1 MIDCIIANELDS
13 GASAKELADSRKD
26 CIAFIGCSYGDV
38 VGKKSSDAVANLIET
53 RTSGSLNFNSMF
65 TVFVGNYIYIY
76 DRYNDKN
83 RWVNIAG
90 SVTGLRSAVNSDRA

>member
-53 RTSGSLNFNSMF
+53 RTTGSLNFNSMF
-65 TVFVGNYIYIY
+65 TVFCGNYIYIY

-83 RWVNIAG
+83 R
-90 SVTGLRSAVNSDRA
+90 